1 MNMSF
6 FEASGIEEWCRSA
19 DQALR
24 NAFDEAH
31 SRATITRLDRHLL
44 TPSAAD
50 RFVGGQCVFSD
61 QRWSG
66 VVQ

>member
-50 RFVGGQCVFSD
+50 RLVGGQCVFSD